1 MDVYSKA
8 SHPQMREEK
17 KTMKMISSKKGVVDR
32 LQPLVIALVV
42 VGVTLAIAM
51 LIMAEI
57 QTNNSVKASKNASKA
72 VNETINAIG
81 DVPGWL
87 PIIVITLI
95 GALLIGL
102 VAMFR
107 GSQ

>member
-1 MDVYSKA
+1 MDLIK
-8 SHPQMREEK
+8 
-17 KTMKMISSKKGVVDR
+17 SKKGIMDQ
-32 LQPLVIALVV
+32 LSGLVIGLVALGIIIVV
-42 VGVTLAIAM
+42 ALLIMGSIAANTTVAANANATKAIAD
-51 LIMAEI
+51 
-57 QTNNSVKASKNASKA
+57 
-72 VNETINAIG
+72 TIEATD

-107 GSQ
+107 GRR